1 MCLFLFF
8 CFQSLHIFMFDVCV
22 HAKLLQSCPTLCDS
36 MDCSPPGFSVCGI
49 LQAAILEWVVM
60 PSSRGSSWPRNW
72 TCISCVSCIAGRVF
86 TTEPLGKQKE
96 GDPACL
102 KQSFLFMIFLFQLL
116 SVFKNLVFVAAL
128 WCSFPFARC
137 GAAWFMNHLDLHMPS
152 VEFCLLTILDPA
164 DVSKIKMSGVTG
176 MEMRAWLGHWSPKY
190 VSC

>member
-1 MCLFLFF
+1 
-8 CFQSLHIFMFDVCV
+8 
-22 HAKLLQSCPTLCDS
+22 

-116 SVFKNLVFVAAL
+116 SVFKHLVFFAAL

-137 GAAWFMNHLDLHMPS
+137 GAAWFMNHLDLHMHS

-164 DVSKIKMSGVTG
+164 DVSKIKMSQAGQECRLESKKHSGEKQGVSEPMNKQKTAG
-176 MEMRAWLGHWSPKY
+176 RMAESWGRGIQRGCICPPEPPSKR
-190 VSC
+190 